1 MVKENRDR
9 LDLLQPE
16 VREKAR
22 SAFDRGQRR
31 GLDICIVS
39 TLRTYPE
46 QQELYA
52 QGRTKPGNVVTNA
65 KPGYSYHNFGL
76 ALDFAVIKNGRLVW
90 DQEHPHWR
98 EFVRIAKEEG
108 FAWGGDWA
116 SFKDYPHL
124 EIANAPSLATLRMRF
139 PHGWTAET
147 DPPAKWQARDELP
160 LRRGHKDGTKRLVS
174 QLQRRLRI
182 DVDGQFGHGTEQAVK
197 QWQAVHDKRGK
208 SVPRGTGLEVDG
220 VVGEITWG
228 ALFAEDVTDKGWLA
242 PQEIARAVGAK
253 TPDVSANWPLVD
265 KALGKAGMSDDATR
279 IAAVATI
286 VTEVGTRFEPIHEHG
301 SPAYFTRMYEGRRDL
316 GNTEPGDGARYHGR
330 GYIQL
335 TGRANYRRYGQ
346 VLGVPLESRPDL
358 ALDSDVAARVLAEYF
373 KARDIGSSARRGDW
387 RAVRKK
393 VNGGFNGWST
403 FDRLVQALSR
413 ATPRAGQ

>member
-76 ALDFAVIKNGRLVW
+76 ALDFAVI
-90 DQEHPHWR
+90 
-98 EFVRIAKEEG
+98 
-108 FAWGGDWA
+108 
-116 SFKDYPHL
+116 FK
-124 EIANAPSLATLRMRF
+124 T
-139 PHGWTAET
+139 
-147 DPPAKWQARDELP
+147 
-160 LRRGHKDGTKRLVS
+160 
-174 QLQRRLRI
+174 
-182 DVDGQFGHGTEQAVK
+182 
-197 QWQAVHDKRGK
+197 
-208 SVPRGTGLEVDG
+208 
-220 VVGEITWG
+220 
-228 ALFAEDVTDKGWLA
+228 
-242 PQEIARAVGAK
+242 
-253 TPDVSANWPLVD
+253 
-265 KALGKAGMSDDATR
+265 
-279 IAAVATI
+279 
-286 VTEVGTRFEPIHEHG
+286 
-301 SPAYFTRMYEGRRDL
+301 
-316 GNTEPGDGARYHGR
+316 
-330 GYIQL
+330 
-335 TGRANYRRYGQ
+335 
-346 VLGVPLESRPDL
+346 
-358 ALDSDVAARVLAEYF
+358 
-373 KARDIGSSARRGDW
+373 RDIGSSARRGDW

-413 ATPRAGQ
+413 ATRQAGQ